1 MTDQHVKN
9 VIARFD
15 VNKDDILTVEEVR
28 PFYNEL
34 VVERPDLG
42 LSKARCEAWFNTI
55 DQDRDGG
62 MDPYELETYLT
73 KINYKPSLVR
83 KSDVSHVSKNSMQ
96 AGAMKAIIN
105 GIFDKYDTNKDF
117 TLSIAEFRPFYNDLV
132 D

>member
-1 MTDQHVKN
+1 MNAIYD
-9 VIARFD
+9 RFD
-15 VNKDDILTVEEVR
+15 INKDKCLSLAELR

-34 VVERPDLG
+34 IEQRPDLG
-42 LSKARCEAWFNTI
+42 LNKYKYEGWFNAI
-55 DQDRDGG
+55 DKYRDGG
-62 MDPYELETYLT
+62 MDPYELEIYLT

>member
-55 DQDRDGG
+55 DQDGDGKI
-62 MDPYELETYLT
+62 DTAELKSYLA
-73 KINYKPSLVR
+73 KI
-83 KSDVSHVSKNSMQ
+83 
-96 AGAMKAIIN
+96 
-105 GIFDKYDTNKDF
+105 KYQG
-117 TLSIAEFRPFYNDLV
+117 
-132 D
+132 

>member
-42 LSKARCEAWFNTI
+42 LSKARC
-55 DQDRDGG
+55 
-62 MDPYELETYLT
+62 
-73 KINYKPSLVR
+73 
-83 KSDVSHVSKNSMQ
+83 
-96 AGAMKAIIN
+96 
-105 GIFDKYDTNKDF
+105 
-117 TLSIAEFRPFYNDLV
+117 
-132 D
+132 